1 MDDTASDADHL
12 ARLSRVAGLADLVER
27 HGDPVDDAE
36 AASLMELVLEGLH
49 QNSLLSR
56 DDEGERVRV
65 FGDMLAQMAR
75 SLSN

>member
-1 MDDTASDADHL
+1 
-12 ARLSRVAGLADLVER
+12 
-27 HGDPVDDAE
+27 
-36 AASLMELVLEGLH
+36 MELVLEGLH

-75 SLSN
+75 SLSS